1 MSYIIFGE
9 NSIFQIYVE
18 SYFIYPHIVDELLK
32 ILSPKFKITYNFIK
46 FFWKKCTYNVV
57 KITFII
63 VGIICVMFHNY

>member
-46 FFWKKCTYNVV
+46 FF
-57 KITFII
+57 
-63 VGIICVMFHNY
+63 